1 MLTPAAGF
9 DNECPGTENLR
20 VAAIVNF
27 FGITDV
33 ADLLAGPNQ
42 KTYALMWFGSL
53 RDRFELAKQLSPLT
67 YVRPGLP
74 VIFTAHGDADDVV
87 PYQHAVRLHQA
98 LDAAS
103 VPNELYTVKAG
114 RRSRI

>member
-1 MLTPAAGF
+1 MTGMLTPEVGF
-9 DNECPGTENLR
+9 DNECPGKEKLQ
-20 VAAIVNF
+20 VSAIVNY

-42 KTYALMWFGSL
+42 QTYAVTWLGSL

-74 VIFTAHGDADDVV
+74 PIFTAHGDADTSV
-87 PYQHAVRLHQA
+87 PYQHAVRLHKA
-98 LDAAS
+98 LD
-103 VPNELYTVKAG
+103 E
-114 RRSRI
+114 